1 MSQLG
6 LTMTNHSDS
15 DAPKPGRKRSRA
27 AVWIALLTVLVL
39 VAGGIG
45 AAYFFVFKSAPDYA
59 GPGQGEVTVQVSQ
72 GQSIPAIANELK
84 AKDVV
89 LSAQAFVDAAS
100 GDDRARGIQA
110 GFFKM
115 KEQMSAAG
123 ALGVLS
129 DPANLIQRVVV
140 VPEGA
145 MATEIA
151 QAAAD
156 ATKIPVEQFD
166 ALFKNPNALGLP
178 SYAKNNVEGYLF
190 PATYD
195 FGPDATATS
204 IFKAMVDKFKSV
216 AAEIDLVKRAAA
228 INQSPHDI
236 VTVASILEKEGYE
249 NYFAQI
255 SRTIYNRLAVPMRL
269 QLDSTVNYGLGTSQ
283 EELTGAQL
291 KQDSP
296 YNTYLRD
303 GLPPTPIN
311 SPGQAAL
318 VAALEP
324 APGDWLYFLSIPG
337 TKEMRFTNSYKEF
350 LKDQEDMRAAFDKQA
365 SGQ

>member
-6 LTMTNHSDS
+6 LTMTNHSEGED
-15 DAPKPGRKRSRA
+15 PKPGRKRSRG
-27 AVWIALLTVLVL
+27 AVWIALLAVIVL
-39 VAGGIG
+39 VAGGVG
-45 AAYFFVFKSAPDYA
+45 AAYFFVFKSAPDYP
-59 GPGQGEVTVQVSQ
+59 GPGEGEVTVQVSQ
-72 GQSIPAIANELK
+72 GQSIPAIADELK

-89 LSAQAFVDAAS
+89 LSAEAFVDAAS
-100 GDDRARGIQA
+100 GDDRARSIQA
-110 GFFKM
+110 GSFKM
-115 KEQMSAAG
+115 KEQMSASG
-123 ALGVLS
+123 ALGILS
-129 DPANLIQRVVV
+129 DPGNLIQRVVV

-145 MATEIA
+145 TAAEIA

-156 ATKIPVEQFD
+156 ATKLPVEQFD
-166 ALFKNPNALGLP
+166 ALIKDPSGLGLP
-178 SYAKNNVEGYLF
+178 AYAKNDVEGYLY

-204 IFKAMVDKFKSV
+204 IFKAMIDKFKSI
-216 AAEIDLVKRAAA
+216 AAEIGLVKRAAVT
-228 INQSPHDI
+228 NQSPHDI

-269 QLDSTVNYGLGTSQ
+269 QLDSTVNYGLGASQ

-291 KQDSP
+291 KQDTP
-296 YNTYLRD
+296 YNTYLHD

-324 APGDWLYFLSIPG
+324 APGEWLYFLSIPG
-337 TKEMRFTNSYKEF
+337 TKEMRFTNTYKEF
-350 LKDQEDMRAAFDKQA
+350 LKDQKDMRAAFDKQ
-365 SGQ
+365 SPGQ

>member
-6 LTMTNHSDS
+6 LTMTNHPESED
-15 DAPKPGRKRSRA
+15 PTPGRRRSRVA
-27 AVWIALLTVLVL
+27 IWIALVTVFAL
-39 VAGGIG
+39 VAGG
-45 AAYFFVFKSAPDYA
+45 AVVAYIFVLKSAPDYP

-72 GQSIPAIANELK
+72 GQSIPAIADELK

-89 LSAQAFVDAAS
+89 LSTEAFVDAAS
-100 GDDRARGIQA
+100 GDDRARGIQT

-115 KEQMSAAG
+115 KEQMTASG
-123 ALGVLS
+123 ALGILS
-129 DPANLIQRVVV
+129 DPANLIQSVVV

-145 MATEIA
+145 TATDIA

-156 ATKIPVEQFD
+156 ATKISVEQFN
-166 ALFKNPNALGLP
+166 ALIKDPSDLGLP
-178 SYAKNNVEGYLF
+178 AYARNDVEGYLY

-204 IFKAMVDKFKSV
+204 IFKAMIDKFKSV
-216 AAEIDLVKRAAA
+216 ATEIDLVKRAAA
-228 INQSPHDI
+228 IGQSPHDI

-255 SRTIYNRLAVPMRL
+255 SRTIYNRLAAPMRL

-291 KQDSP
+291 KQDTP
-296 YNTYLRD
+296 YNTYLHD

-318 VAALEP
+318 VAALDP
-324 APGDWLYFLSIPG
+324 APGDWTYFLSIPG
-337 TKEMRFTNSYKEF
+337 TKEMRFTNSYKQF
-350 LKDQEDMRAAFDKQA
+350 LKDQEDMRAAFDKQS